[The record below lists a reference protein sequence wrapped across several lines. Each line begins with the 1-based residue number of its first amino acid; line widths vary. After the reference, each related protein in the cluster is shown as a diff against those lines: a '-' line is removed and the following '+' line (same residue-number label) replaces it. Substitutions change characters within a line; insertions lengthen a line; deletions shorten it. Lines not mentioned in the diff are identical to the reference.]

1 MDPCP
6 IPAVS
11 RALEPY
17 IKSRSEVLSIRQNLY
32 GHLESHLHLET
43 ATPLC
48 CANVADPPLSRP
60 LGEPPTSL
68 TGVRKAY
75 YRALV
80 AHQAAQKR
88 YDGLK
93 SELQGLSAGIT
104 SHVSPQP
111 GSDSTDVLSLLR
123 AREKRRRLLVL
134 SHALDGI
141 EDAGSALGSVAIDD
155 VVRKRAGEVPVPP
168 TKWQHDAANGH
179 GGVDARQRL
188 GELQRAVLSAKG
200 TVERCERSELDRG
213 NGSESDD
220 ELLALQQ
227 TRNELIA
234 WIERQLALIGE
245 GQGESERVPPTPA
258 SANGTHRDEEVAASV
273 EEIED
278 LYEGYLEARSSLLQ
292 TLQSRPRSFNHGNDL
307 NGTTQRSAPDSSVET
322 TRATAVTLL
331 PYVISLLE
339 MKDSEVALSQQQ
351 AFLRKEL
358 TIAEAATDRLLRR
371 HADES
376 HLVHPGASRG
386 KDWALAG
393 AEAGQ
398 QTRKFVEGRLN
409 AGEAAAKLADAK
421 LDALGSVRDDLEKL
435 EKSME

>member
-11 RALEPY
+11 KGLEPY
-17 IKSRSEVLSIRQNLY
+17 IKSRSEVFSIRQNLHS
-32 GHLESHLHLET
+32 HLESHLHLEN

-48 CANVADPPLSRP
+48 CANVSDPPLSRP

-75 YRALV
+75 HRALV

-93 SELQGLSAGIT
+93 SELQSLSPGNAGHIA
-104 SHVSPQP
+104 PQS

-155 VVRKRAGEVPVPP
+155 VVRKRAGEVPIPP
-168 TKWQHDAANGH
+168 SKSQHDAANGH

-200 TVERCERSELDRG
+200 AVERCQRSELGRG
-213 NGSESDD
+213 TESASG
-220 ELLALQQ
+220 EEPYALQQ
-227 TRNELIA
+227 TRNELIG

-245 GQGESERVPPTPA
+245 GQAESEKVPATP
-258 SANGTHRDEEVAASV
+258 SSTNGNDGEVAVSI

-278 LYEGYLEARSSLLQ
+278 LYEGYLEARTSLLQ
-292 TLQSRPRSFNHGNDL
+292 TLQSKPRVFDHGDGSNHTFPRESN
-307 NGTTQRSAPDSSVET
+307 AEV
-322 TRATAVTLL
+322 AVTPAEILL
-331 PYVISLLE
+331 PYVTPLLE
-339 MKDSEVALSQQQ
+339 MKSSEVALSQQQ

-358 TIAEAATDRLLRR
+358 TTATAATDRLLRR

-393 AEAGQ
+393 ADAGKG
-398 QTRKFVEGRLN
+398 TKTFVEGRLQ
-409 AGEAAAKLADAK
+409 AGHAAVMLADERLEAI
-421 LDALGSVRDDLEKL
+421 GSVRDNMEKL
-435 EKSME
+435 EQGLK

>member
-6 IPAVS
+6 ISAVS
-11 RALEPY
+11 KALEPY
-17 IKSRSEVLSIRQNLY
+17 IQSRSEVLSIRQNLHS
-32 GHLESHLHLET
+32 HLESHLHLEN

-48 CANVADPPLSRP
+48 SANVSDPPLSRP

-88 YDGLK
+88 YDDLR

-111 GSDSTDVLSLLR
+111 GSDSTGVLSLLR
-123 AREKRRRLLVL
+123 ARDKRRRLLVL
-134 SHALDGI
+134 SQALDGI
-141 EDAGSALGSVAIDD
+141 EDAGSPLGSVAIDD

-168 TKWQHDAANGH
+168 AKSQHDVTNGH

-188 GELQRAVLSAKG
+188 SALQRAVLSAKG
-200 TVERCERSELDRG
+200 TVERCQRSSPIGGGGDESGSELF
-213 NGSESDD
+213 
-220 ELLALQQ
+220 ALQQ
-227 TRNELIA
+227 TRNELIG
-234 WIERQLALIGE
+234 WIERQLGLIGE
-245 GQGESERVPPTPA
+245 GQAESERVPATP
-258 SANGTHRDEEVAASV
+258 SSTNGNDGEVAVSI

-278 LYEGYLEARSSLLQ
+278 LYEGYLEARTSLLQ
-292 TLQSRPRSFNHGNDL
+292 TLQSKPRGFDHGDGSNHTL
-307 NGTTQRSAPDSSVET
+307 QQSSHESNAEAAVMP
-322 TRATAVTLL
+322 AVTLL
-331 PYVISLLE
+331 PYVTPLLE

-358 TIAEAATDRLLRR
+358 TTAEAATDRLLRR

-376 HLVHPGASRG
+376 HLVHPGPSRG

-393 AEAGQ
+393 AEASQ
-398 QTRKFVEGRLN
+398 QTRNSVDGRLN
-409 AGEAAAKLADAK
+409 AGKAAAKLADAK
-421 LDALGSVRDDLEKL
+421 LDALGSVRDDLEQL
-435 EKSME
+435 EKGMK

>member
-11 RALEPY
+11 KALEPY
-17 IKSRSEVLSIRQNLY
+17 IKSRSEVFSIRQNLH
-32 GHLESHLHLET
+32 GHLESHLHLEN

-48 CANVADPPLSRP
+48 CANVSDPPLSRP

-80 AHQAAQKR
+80 AHQAARKR

-93 SELQGLSAGIT
+93 SELQSLSPGNAGHIA
-104 SHVSPQP
+104 PQP

-168 TKWQHDAANGH
+168 SNSQHDAANGH

-200 TVERCERSELDRG
+200 AVERCQRSELGRG
-213 NGSESDD
+213 TESGSGE
-220 ELLALQQ
+220 ELYALQQ
-227 TRNELIA
+227 TRKELIG
-234 WIERQLALIGE
+234 WIERQLALVGE
-245 GQGESERVPPTPA
+245 GQAESEKVLATP
-258 SANGTHRDEEVAASV
+258 SSTNGNVGEVAVSI

-292 TLQSRPRSFNHGNDL
+292 TLQSKPRDFDHGDGSNHTFPRESN
-307 NGTTQRSAPDSSVET
+307 VEV
-322 TRATAVTLL
+322 AVTPAEILL
-331 PYVISLLE
+331 PYVTPLLE
-339 MKDSEVALSQQQ
+339 MKSSEVALSQQQ

-358 TIAEAATDRLLRR
+358 TTATAATDRLLRR

-393 AEAGQ
+393 ADAGKG
-398 QTRKFVEGRLN
+398 TKTFVEGRLQ
-409 AGEAAAKLADAK
+409 AGHAAVMLADERLEAI
-421 LDALGSVRDDLEKL
+421 GSVRDNMEKL
-435 EKSME
+435 EQSLK